1 MSYPAV
7 AKELAV
13 AAVAVLPFLLVGGG
27 GGGRAV
33 LRAAV
38 LVLALLSVV
47 ALVVVCPV
55 SLASV
60 ALTLR
65 VTRRGQTPRSK
76 CQCHANM

>member
-38 LVLALLSVV
+38 LVLALLAVV
-47 ALVVVCPV
+47 ALVVVRPV
-55 SLASV
+55 SLATV
-60 ALTLR
+60 ALTLG
-65 VTRRGQTPRSK
+65 VTRRGQKPRSK